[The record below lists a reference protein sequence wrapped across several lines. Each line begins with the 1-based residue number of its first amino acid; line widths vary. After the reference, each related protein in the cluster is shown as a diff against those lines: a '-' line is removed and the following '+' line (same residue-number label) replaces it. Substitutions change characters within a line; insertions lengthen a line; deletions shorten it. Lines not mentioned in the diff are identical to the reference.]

1 MRLLSFAM
9 INKKLARLSF
19 ERAASG
25 YDAAAVLQREIGE
38 RLLDRLDYINFQP
51 KNILDVGSGT
61 GTCSYQLATKY
72 NKSKIFMMDFATSM
86 LQQAKKKRTW
96 TERWS
101 SRYQFIGGDA
111 AALPFAD
118 NSMDM
123 IFSNLAMQ
131 WCDDLAQVFSEFKRV
146 LKPDGM
152 LLFSTF
158 GPDTLKELNQCW
170 QQVDGYQHVNNFID
184 LHEIGDALLKVGF
197 SDPVMDM
204 EMITVTYPD
213 VISIMR
219 DLKQIGAHNVNQ
231 HRAKG
236 LTGKS
241 TIKKL
246 HTEYE
251 VYRNDDVLPVSH
263 EVIYGHAWI
272 PENKDQM
279 QECGVQQ
286 VSLDDLQK
294 TLQQF

>member
-1 MRLLSFAM
+1 M
-9 INKKLARLSF
+9 
-19 ERAASG
+19 
-25 YDAAAVLQREIGE
+25 QREIGD

-51 KNILDVGSGT
+51 QHILDVGAGT
-61 GTCSYQLATKY
+61 GTCSYQLAKKY
-72 NKSKIFMMDFATSM
+72 TKSKIFMMDFATSM

-101 SRYQFIGGDA
+101 SRYKFIGGDA
-111 AALPFAD
+111 AALPFSD

-170 QQVDGYQHVNNFID
+170 QQLDGYQHVNHFID
-184 LHEIGDALLKVGF
+184 LHEIGDALLKGGF

-236 LTGKS
+236 LTGKA

-246 HTEYE
+246 HAGYE

-279 QECGVQQ
+279 QECSVQQ